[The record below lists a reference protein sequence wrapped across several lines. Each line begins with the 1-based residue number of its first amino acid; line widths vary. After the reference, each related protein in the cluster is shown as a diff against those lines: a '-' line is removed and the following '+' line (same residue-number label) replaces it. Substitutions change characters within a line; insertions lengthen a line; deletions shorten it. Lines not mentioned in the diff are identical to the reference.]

1 MSPMA
6 INSSPGTKNKQHD
19 APDHGSNHAPN
30 HAPSHIEE
38 VCRRHGLRMT
48 RQRIGLA
55 HLLWIGQNRHI
66 SAENLYKAAD
76 QAGLRLSMAT
86 VYNTLNQWA
95 SIGLLRR
102 VALDG
107 GAVYF
112 DTNISNHHHFYNEAE
127 GHLID
132 VPEHKVK
139 LAAIPPAPK
148 GTQISS
154 VDVVIRLKSVK
165 N

>member
-1 MSPMA
+1 MT
-6 INSSPGTKNKQHD
+6 ISSAQDKKNPKAQK
-19 APDHGSNHAPN
+19 AQKTQGPDHV
-30 HAPSHIEE
+30 EE
-38 VCRRHGLRMT
+38 ICRRHNLRMT

-55 HLLWIGQNRHI
+55 RLLWTGKNRHI
-66 SAENLYKAAD
+66 VAEHLYQAAR
-76 QAGLRLSMAT
+76 QTGLTLSMAT

-112 DTNISNHHHFYNEAE
+112 DTNISNHHHFYDEVE

-139 LAAIPPAPK
+139 LETIPSPPK
-148 GTQISS
+148 GARISS
-154 VDVVIRLKSVK
+154 VDVVIRIRSIK